1 MLKLTQ
7 NKTLRTMAIS
17 RKAYIIPRRRK
28 FINFIN
34 TIKENYAVTI
44 KKLFVISLWLNGIN
58 AINTMFLVKSEAS
71 LQSVFFKVI
80 GLKLQF

>member
-1 MLKLTQ
+1 MSKLTQ

-17 RKAYIIPRRRK
+17 RKACIIPRRRK
-28 FINFIN
+28 FINFMN

-58 AINTMFLVKSEAS
+58 AINTMFLVRSEAS